1 MFQHPSGRVVALTP
15 KILPAVY
22 NDAMSYYEQL
32 HIINDKLTE
41 VINEVNTWGTTTL
54 DHANAYTDQQV
65 AALEQRT
72 NEQIIAIQAQLNAQ
86 FIQLKEEIEAELDN
100 ALAQFEQEAQ
110 ELLNKLNEE
119 INNFNSIVNNMQ
131 IDINVL
137 FDMLGR
143 LRVEMNEEIAAQIGA
158 VMKKIDDALAS
169 KLGSGIIVFNP
180 YRKQL
185 TNLDV
190 ALADL
195 FSITYRMFALT
206 ADEYRRL
213 QLTVDE
219 YVAMDITANDY
230 LYKGRLL
237 FFMELYFPDVDERF
251 AAVYGYINMEVAA
264 LDKNHYMISP
274 FTGVI
279 TPINQVVYNLARLH
293 MYGITANQYRD
304 ALLTV
309 DEYKNKKITAHDYAW
324 DGYYLVYTDAVPK
337 ETLEEEI
344 AELQTAVAAL
354 TQRVIALENEATP
367 SEIIKNMQDQITVTS
382 KTLTT
387 FQNTQRVKDQTQD
400 TAIEVNRNDIDHLN
414 DVVIPD
420 AIHGLQDTFNTE
432 TASLQT
438 QITGIT
444 SGLQSIH
451 INYNAAKFSNRKRG
465 KENE

>member
-1 MFQHPSGRVVALTP
+1 MFQHPSGRVVSLTP

-22 NDAMSYYEQL
+22 NDAMTYYEQL

-54 DHANAYTDQQV
+54 DQANAYTDQQV
-65 AALEQRT
+65 AALEQKT
-72 NEQIIAIQAQLNAQ
+72 NEQLVAIQAQLNAQ
-86 FIQLKEEIEAELDN
+86 FIQLKAEIEAELDN
-100 ALAQFEQEAQ
+100 ALVQFEQEAQ

-119 INNFNSIVNNMQ
+119 ITNFNTIINNMK

-143 LRVEMNEEIAAQIGA
+143 LRVEMNDEIAAQIDA
-158 VMKKIDDALAS
+158 VMKKIDDALAA
-169 KLGSGIIVFNP
+169 KLGSSIIVFNP

-185 TNLDV
+185 TNLDI

-195 FSITYRMFALT
+195 FTITYSMFAIT
-206 ADEYRRL
+206 ADEYRSL

-219 YVAMDITANDY
+219 YAAMKITANDY
-230 LYKGRLL
+230 RYKARFL
-237 FFMELYFPDVDERF
+237 FFMQLYFPDIDERF

-274 FTGVI
+274 FTGLV
-279 TPINQVVYNLARLH
+279 TPINQIVYDLARLH
-293 MYGITANQYRD
+293 MYGITADQYRD

-309 DEYKNKKITAHDYAW
+309 DQYKTKTITAHDYAW
-324 DGYYLVYTDAVPK
+324 DGYYLIYTDAVPK

-344 AELQTAVAAL
+344 AELQTALASL
-354 TQRVIALENEATP
+354 TQRVIVLENDATP
-367 SEIIKNMQDQITVTS
+367 SEIIKNMQDQITLTS

-387 FQNTQRVKDQTQD
+387 FQNTQRVKDQAQD
-400 TAIEVNRNDIDHLN
+400 TATEINRNDIDHLN

-432 TASLQT
+432 TAALQT

-451 INYNAAKFSNRKRG
+451 INYTATTFSNRKRG
-465 KENE
+465 KENG

>member
-65 AALEQRT
+65 AALEKRT

-119 INNFNSIVNNMQ
+119 INNFNSIINNMQ

-169 KLGSGIIVFNP
+169 KLGSSIIVFNP